1 MTTTDSSTLA
11 LQAAQHLADISNFTI
26 LFKGK
31 VIGSAPTQL
40 RGYQLA
46 NDHVYYLLGGN
57 HLDPACL
64 SQDEAN
70 ALLVMQMGDMPFRC

>member
-1 MTTTDSSTLA
+1 MTISDSSTLP
-11 LQAAQHLADISNFTI
+11 LTAAQHGINSGIFTI
-26 LFKGK
+26 LFKGR

-40 RGYQLA
+40 GGYQLA
-46 NDHVYYLLGGN
+46 NDHVYQLLGGN

-70 ALLVMQMGDMPFRC
+70 ALLVMQMGDLPFPC

>member
-11 LQAAQHLADISNFTI
+11 IQAAQHRADTSNFTI
-26 LFKGK
+26 LFKGQ

-46 NDHVYYLLGGN
+46 NDHIYRLLGGN

-70 ALLVMQMGDMPFRC
+70 ALLVMQMGDMPFPC

>member
-1 MTTTDSSTLA
+1 MTTSDSSTVRI
-11 LQAAQHLADISNFTI
+11 QAAQHRADPSNFTL
-26 LFKGK
+26 LFKGR
-31 VIGSAPTQL
+31 VIGTAPTQL

-46 NDHVYYLLGGN
+46 NDHVYQLLGGN

-70 ALLVMQMGDMPFRC
+70 ALLVMQMGDMPFPC